1 MQGGMLRVDSD
12 DDASC
17 PSRSTMSA
25 RSFNPPFARA
35 AGSNARKLLQV
46 AIATTFVAGIVAAVP
61 SQARTTS
68 IQILSRGIAFGGH
81 SFAGVGQYEFIT
93 GIATGEVD
101 PSNPQNA
108 LITDIQLAQ
117 KNAQGRVVYQH

>member
-1 MQGGMLRVDSD
+1 
-12 DDASC
+12 
-17 PSRSTMSA
+17 MSA

-46 AIATTFVAGIVAAVP
+46 AIATTFVAGIVTALP

-81 SFAGVGQYEFIT
+81 SFPGVGQYEFIT

-108 LITDIQLAQ
+108 VI
-117 KNAQGRVVYQH
+117 